1 MLRILLVGNP
11 RTVKGFNRLTK
22 IPSLN
27 LSSLAANADKNL
39 CEIKVADLVVV
50 DHDPWRYLEEIIRKF
65 QPHAVGFTAMSF
77 QYKTALDLAKA
88 VKNHNK
94 DIKVLMGGY
103 HVTADSE
110 NIAAGD
116 DMKVIDYLVSG
127 EGEAAFNALVKALAT
142 GDGLEKVPGLSYR
155 SNGKIVHNPR
165 PPLLEIRDINIPD
178 RDARWFK
185 KGFHVF
191 DMPSDVIETSRGCVF
206 NCNFCSIRNMYG
218 KTFRKFSTERIL
230 ADLEDSR
237 RHGSRAVFIADD
249 NITLDGKR
257 YLELC
262 NEITKA
268 RLGMQFAIQASINGI
283 KRTPGLP
290 GAMAR
295 AGTKW
300 VFLGIEN
307 VSDDALTFMHKNDQ
321 LKSSDIYQVV
331 ADLKKNG
338 MIIVGGFI
346 FGYPEDT
353 RKTLVNNFTYSK
365 KIGIDIQLFNI
376 LTPHLGTELREE
388 LLARGLVTNPGDYS
402 KYNHWACNVKT
413 NYLTNEELFRIR
425 NWLEWRYPVESGA
438 IFRLYKAYPW
448 YFTKLMFR
456 MIRNE
461 PKNWIKFVTGILRRP

>member
-27 LSSLAANADKNL
+27 LSSLAANADRNL

-50 DHDPWRYLEEIIRKF
+50 DHNPWRYLEEVIRKF

-88 VKNHNK
+88 VKALDKN
-94 DIKVLMGGY
+94 IKVLMGGY
-103 HVTADSE
+103 HVTADAE

-127 EGEAAFNALVKALAT
+127 EGEAAFNALVKALAA
-142 GDGLEKVPGLSYR
+142 GEGYDKVPGLSYR
-155 SNGKIVHNPR
+155 SNGTIVHNPR
-165 PPLLEIRDINIPD
+165 PPLLAIGDINIPD
-178 RDARWFK
+178 RDARLFK
-185 KGFHVF
+185 NGFHVF
-191 DMPSDVIETSRGCVF
+191 DMPSDVIETSRGCLF
-206 NCNFCSIRNMYG
+206 NCNFCSIRHMYG

-230 ADLEDSR
+230 TDLEDSR
-237 RHGSRAVFIADD
+237 RHGSKAVFISDD

-262 NEITKA
+262 NEIAKA
-268 RLGMQFAIQASINGI
+268 RLGMQFAIQAGINGI
-283 KRTPGLP
+283 RRTPGLP
-290 GAMAR
+290 EAMAR

-307 VSDDALTFMHKNDQ
+307 VSDDALAFMHKNDQ

-331 ADLKKNG
+331 ADLKKYK

-346 FGYPEDT
+346 FGYPGDT
-353 RKTLVNNFTYSK
+353 RETLLTNFRYAK
-365 KIGIDIQLFNI
+365 KIGVDIELFNI
-376 LTPHLGTELREE
+376 LTPHLKTELREE
-388 LLARGLVTNPGDYS
+388 LLTKGLITNPGDYS

-413 NYLTNEELFRIR
+413 NHLSCDELFRIR
-425 NWLEWRYPVESGA
+425 NWLECRYPVESGA
-438 IFRLYKAYPW
+438 IFRLFSQYPLF
-448 YFTKLMFR
+448 FTKLMFR

-461 PKNWIKFVTGILRRP
+461 PKNWFKFVTGILRRP